1 MKILTVIGSKNS
13 GKTTTVECVVS
24 GLTRKGYRV
33 GSIKHIHH
41 SDFTIDTEGTDTWR
55 HAQAGSRIV
64 ASVSRN
70 EVALIVK
77 DDPMHMLD
85 PILEF
90 MTKRGL
96 DIVVVE
102 GLHSSVGQRTDV
114 FKIVTARDVEDL
126 RQRLRGT
133 VPPILAISG
142 VVAEEASRPT
152 DISVPI
158 ISSKTDCL
166 RLVKRIEEEIVRK

>member
-1 MKILTVIGSKNS
+1 MKILAVIGSKNS
-13 GKTTTVECVVS
+13 GKTTTVECVVL
-24 GLTRKGYRV
+24 GLTRKGFRV

-55 HAQAGSRIV
+55 HAQAGSKIV
-64 ASVSRN
+64 ASVSKN

-77 DDPMHMLD
+77 DDPEHMLD
-85 PILEF
+85 PILDF
-90 MTKRGL
+90 MTKKGL

-102 GLHSSVGQRTDV
+102 GLHSTIGQRADV
-114 FKIVTARDVEDL
+114 FKIVTARDAEDL

-142 VVAEEASRPT
+142 VVADEASRPA
-152 DISVPI
+152 DISVSI
-158 ISSKTDCL
+158 ISSKTDCS
-166 RLVKRIEEEIVRK
+166 RLVDRIEEEITRK